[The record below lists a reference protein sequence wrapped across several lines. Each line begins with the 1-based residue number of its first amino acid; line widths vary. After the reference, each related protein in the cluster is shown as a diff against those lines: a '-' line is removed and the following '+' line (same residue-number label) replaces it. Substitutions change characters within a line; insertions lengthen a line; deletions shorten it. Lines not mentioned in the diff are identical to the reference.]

1 MINLKLELFNFKKNL
16 DYETQEDISRIVES
30 HFDNVDKYSE
40 KKVIQSLNEKLSIHT
55 YDKGVKGLLENLNQ
69 DIQENELLYNLKDLY
84 KVIEEKNQGMIYRQP
99 LNILLDI
106 INLEDPTDR
115 MNKILNELALCDW
128 VPEIRNF
135 IVNLQSNPQKKH
147 NMMSGGKCHD
157 VFTVVESTEEGHI
170 ALIDGC
176 WFLITEEKIEKTLL
190 ENHIEDSH
198 HLNTL
203 RQLQKALEF
212 AEVKEDRIDFK
223 LSENLVFGISTE
235 NDDTFINDDKLE
247 KETTIEDIFSSPIVP
262 IANKQFFPLIQT
274 VSQNLDKI
282 VELDIVKHLT
292 NISNPFIE
300 CFVFNY
306 GENMY
311 LYRIDHRQGTSLFQ
325 YETATELINDVR
337 NELGYDLS
345 YFFEDKIDS
354 ETKKQKGLEDKI
366 REIEIEM
373 DEVNQNKEKVQANID
388 LLGESE
394 VLSKA
399 LKILD
404 NKTEELNE
412 SLKAAKELRLD
423 LSSKHSS

>member
-16 DYETQEDISRIVES
+16 DYETQEDISKVVES
-30 HFDNVDKYSE
+30 HFDRVDRYSE
-40 KKVIQSLNEKLSIHT
+40 KRVIQSLNEKLSIHT
-55 YDKGVKGLLENLNQ
+55 YDKGVKNLLENLNQ

-106 INLEDPTDR
+106 INCEDETDR

-128 VPEIRNF
+128 VPEVKNF
-135 IVNLQSNPQKKH
+135 IVNLQSNPQKKQ
-147 NMMSGGKCHD
+147 NMLNGGKCED
-157 VFTVVESTEEGHI
+157 VFTVVESTEEGHV
-170 ALIDGC
+170 ALINDC
-176 WFLITEEKIEKTLL
+176 WFLITEEKVEKTLI
-190 ENHIEDSH
+190 ENHIEDSS

-203 RQLQKALEF
+203 RQLQKALEY
-212 AEVKEDRIDFK
+212 ADVKEDRIDFK

-235 NDDTFINDDKLE
+235 NDDTFINGDKLE
-247 KETTIEDIFSSPIVP
+247 KETTLENVFSSPIVP
-262 IANKQFFPLIQT
+262 IANKQFFPLIQS

-282 VELDIVKHLT
+282 VDLDIVKHIS

-300 CFVFNY
+300 CYVFNY
-306 GENMY
+306 GDNMY
-311 LYRIDHRQGTSLFQ
+311 LYRIDARQGTSLFQ

-354 ETKKQKGLEDKI
+354 EVKKQQSLEDKI
-366 REIEIEM
+366 REIEMEM

-399 LKILD
+399 LTILD
-404 NKTEELNE
+404 DRNKELNE
-412 SLKAAKELRLD
+412 SMKAAKELRED
-423 LSSKHSS
+423 FNNKIPS